1 MKKIIINNKVA
12 VLTVGSDK
20 GGFYSINNKHKE
32 LLFHPKLVEMVEQ
45 NRGIE
50 INTLWVKENL
60 GLDNIDCGWANCLT
74 IDWITVGT
82 SFEVINYNSGEVL
95 RIPYDLTVA

>member
-1 MKKIIINNKVA
+1 MKKVIRNNKVA

-50 INTLWVKENL
+50 INTKWIKKNL
-60 GLDNIDCGWANCLT
+60 GLENIDCRCANCLT
-74 IDWITVGT
+74 IDWIPVGT
-82 SFEVINYNSGEVL
+82 SFEVINYNGGEVL

>member
-1 MKKIIINNKVA
+1 MKKVIRNNKVA
-12 VLTVGSDK
+12 VLRVGSDK

-50 INTLWVKENL
+50 ISNKWVKENL
-60 GLDNIDCGWANCLT
+60 GLDNIDCTYANCLT
-74 IDWITVGT
+74 IDWIPVGT
-82 SFEVINYNSGEVL
+82 SFEVINYSGSEVL
-95 RIPYDLTVA
+95 RIPYDLIVA